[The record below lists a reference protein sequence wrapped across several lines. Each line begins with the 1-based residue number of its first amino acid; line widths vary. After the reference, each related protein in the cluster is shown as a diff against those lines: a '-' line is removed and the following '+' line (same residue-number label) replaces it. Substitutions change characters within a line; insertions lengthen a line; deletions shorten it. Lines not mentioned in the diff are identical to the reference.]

1 MPPSRA
7 NYHHGDL
14 SNALVRTAL
23 RLIGR
28 RGAAALSLRE
38 VAKRAG
44 VSASAVYRHYADKEA
59 LLAALAAEGF
69 ARLNAAFAGALAA
82 APREPRARLVALG
95 EAYAAFALAHPDHY
109 RLMFGTGRADS
120 RDERLVAEARQSF
133 RYLEEAVA
141 ATLGKAADGPAVAAG
156 AVAAWSL
163 VHGYAM
169 LRLDGR
175 LDDLP
180 PGHVPDISRVLDRLV
195 TG

>member
-1 MPPSRA
+1 MPAPRA

-14 SNALVRTAL
+14 PNALVRTAL

-28 RGAAALSLRE
+28 GGIAALSLRE

-59 LLAALAAEGF
+59 LLAAVAAEGF
-69 ARLNAAFAGALAA
+69 GRLNAAFVAALAA
-82 APREPRARLVALG
+82 APRQPRARLVALG
-95 EAYAAFALAHPDHY
+95 QAYAAFALGHPEQY
-109 RLMFGTGRADS
+109 RLMFGNGRTDS

-133 RYLEEAVA
+133 RHLEEAVA
-141 ATLGKAADGPAVAAG
+141 ATLGRAADEPAVIAG

-180 PGHVPDISRVLDRLV
+180 PDRVPDISRVLDRLV